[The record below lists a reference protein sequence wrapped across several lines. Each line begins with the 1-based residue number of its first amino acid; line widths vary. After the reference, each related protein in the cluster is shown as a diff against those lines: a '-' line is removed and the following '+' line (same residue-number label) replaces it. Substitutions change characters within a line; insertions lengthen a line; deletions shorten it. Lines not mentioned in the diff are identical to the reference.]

1 MCSMGLSKGDIVRK
15 ILKIGTG
22 IVLWTLLFLLLLFAV
37 ILAMSTFNLGMRTFV
52 ISSGSMSP
60 AIPTGSLV
68 FVRSAGEYR
77 VGDVITFSS
86 HDGGYIT
93 HRVYEVREEEG
104 GAVYVTKGDANDAP
118 DVNQVEKER
127 VQGRIIFHIPA
138 IGYVTDFFRT
148 LPGAI
153 LLLLCIAA
161 SLIYLFTGGRRPG
174 SKAEN

>member
-1 MCSMGLSKGDIVRK
+1 MRK
-15 ILKIGTG
+15 ILKIGIA
-22 IVLWTLLFLLLLFAV
+22 IVSWTLLALLLLFAV
-37 ILAMSTFNLGMRTFV
+37 VLVMSTFNLGMRTFV

-68 FVRSAGEYR
+68 IFVRSAGEYK

-93 HRVYEVREEEG
+93 HRVYEVREENG
-104 GAVYVTKGDANDAP
+104 KTVYVTKGDANDAP
-118 DVNQVEKER
+118 DINQVEAGR
-127 VQGRIIFHIPA
+127 VKGRIIFHVPA

-153 LLLLCIAA
+153 LLLLCIVG
-161 SLIYLFTGGRRPG
+161 SLIYLLAGTRRPRSG
-174 SKAEN
+174 AES